1 MNVSF
6 HGVKNVGSYHHTR
19 KSTETI
25 TSGGYVLELPKGRY
39 TNIHVELN
47 NKNGNDL
54 DAFKEILEKYP
65 NFYNKSALNFSYDYF
80 KNEQTGKT
88 RPFFTINGKQ
98 IELNNK
104 NLPVINKIFKLMK
117 KISKMDKEELKVEN
131 SYIKSPEA
139 DAAFE
144 AYKLYA
150 PEKNYEK
157 ILDIA
162 HTRYYAQTGAS
173 YLAKKLEH
181 ELTEFVLS

>member
-1 MNVSF
+1 
-6 HGVKNVGSYHHTR
+6 
-19 KSTETI
+19 
-25 TSGGYVLELPKGRY
+25 
-39 TNIHVELN
+39 
-47 NKNGNDL
+47 
-54 DAFKEILEKYP
+54 
-65 NFYNKSALNFSYDYF
+65 
-80 KNEQTGKT
+80 
-88 RPFFTINGKQ
+88 
-98 IELNNK
+98 
-104 NLPVINKIFKLMK
+104 MK

-131 SYIKSPEA
+131 SYIMSPEA

>member
-1 MNVSF
+1 MNKCA
-6 HGVKNVGSYHHTR
+6 KNRSEIAKGFKKYQKVFVALGDETR
-19 KSTETI
+19 QSI
-25 TSGGYVLELPKGRY
+25 IFALLE
-39 TNIHVELN
+39 
-47 NKNGNDL
+47 
-54 DAFKEILEKYP
+54 
-65 NFYNKSALNFSYDYF
+65 
-80 KNEQTGKT
+80 NEQTGKI

-98 IELNNK
+98 IELNDE

-131 SYIKSPEA
+131 SYVMSPEA